1 MKSSRSMKATTP
13 TRKNTRARSARRARR
28 QRRRRTFVELT
39 AETVTDDMIESMLS
53 YARGHGDPDTAV
65 MCCRALRPQVTITM
79 PWEAAAR
86 LAARTGCA
94 QQINERARGWL
105 DGGYSEYRLYASLVG
120 LGSHA
125 RRKAKRRR
133 PRVARHTEHPLC
145 WECNSAIR
153 PDEERRIVKLPGR
166 GPVSVHL
173 HCANSIDDAE
183 LDEHAPRAGARVAT
197 AEDTI
202 DAPDDDP

>member
-1 MKSSRSMKATTP
+1 MKATTP
-13 TRKNTRARSARRARR
+13 TRKNTRARSARRAHR
-28 QRRRRTFVELT
+28 QRRRREFVELT
-39 AETVTDDMIESMLS
+39 AETVTDGMIESMLH

-94 QQINERARGWL
+94 RQINERARGWL

-120 LGSHA
+120 LGSRA
-125 RRKAKRRR
+125 RRKAQRRR
-133 PRVARHTEHPLC
+133 PRVARHTDHPLC

-153 PDEERRIVKLPGR
+153 PDEERRIVELRGR

-173 HCANSIDDAE
+173 QCVNAIDDAE
-183 LDEHAPRAGARVAT
+183 LDECAPRVGARVAT

>member
-13 TRKNTRARSARRARR
+13 TRKNTRARSARGARR
-28 QRRRRTFVELT
+28 KRRRRTFIELT
-39 AETVTDDMIESMLS
+39 AETVTDDMIESMLQ

-86 LAARTGCA
+86 LAARTACA
-94 QQINERARGWL
+94 RQINERARGWL
-105 DGGYSEYRLYASLVG
+105 DGGYSEYHLYASLVG
-120 LGSHA
+120 LGSSE
-125 RRKAKRRR
+125 RRNAPRRR

-153 PDEERRIVKLPGR
+153 PDEERRIVTLRGR
-166 GPVSVHL
+166 GRVSVHL
-173 HCANSIDDAE
+173 QCANSIDDAE
-183 LDEHAPRAGARVAT
+183 LDERAPWAGTRVAPGQ
-197 AEDTI
+197 DTI
-202 DAPDDDP
+202 DASDDDP